1 MKNRKILVGLFA
13 ALVFTV
19 VLAFSGIMPVAQAEG
34 GIVNLNKASAEE
46 IAAIEDAELPESLA
60 KAIVEYREKNGP
72 FKDPTDLRKVPG
84 MTDDFY
90 ESLNP
95 VLSDDGDVIYDPDAE
110 PALAPSKC

>member
-1 MKNRKILVGLFA
+1 MKDKKLLLGLVSV
-13 ALVFTV
+13 LVFTF
-19 VLAFSGIMPVAQAEG
+19 VLTFSGMVSVAKAEG
-34 GIVNLNKASAEE
+34 IISLNKASAEE
-46 IAAIEDAELPESLA
+46 ITAIEDAEIPESLA